1 MSDDIL
7 FYHNPQSRAA
17 MVHAALQE
25 FGVPI
30 RTEIVDF
37 MKGHNRREE
46 FTRINPMGKIPTIVH
61 RGTVVTESA
70 AIIAYL
76 ADAFPEKGLAPSA
89 TSPERGTY
97 LRWLFFTAGC
107 FEPAFFDVM
116 MKRPPAEKR
125 ALGYGSYEDVIN
137 AIEIA
142 LTPGPWILGETF
154 SAADL
159 YLGAELSFATQ
170 FGGPGIKDSRIIQD
184 YVARYQARPGVAKA
198 AAEDQALIAE
208 WQKANA
214 PA

>member
-1 MSDDIL
+1 MSEEIL

-25 FGVPI
+25 FGVPF

-61 RGTVVTESA
+61 RGTVITESA

-198 AAEDQALIAE
+198 AADDQALIAE